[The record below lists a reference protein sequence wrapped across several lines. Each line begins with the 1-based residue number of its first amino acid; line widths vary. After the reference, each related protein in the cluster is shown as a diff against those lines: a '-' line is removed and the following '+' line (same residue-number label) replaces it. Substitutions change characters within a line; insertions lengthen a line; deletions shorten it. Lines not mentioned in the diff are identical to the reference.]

1 MVVDIFNTQNKYDI
15 IYADPAWSYYN
26 DMTVNP
32 DCTTVNYL
40 QSKDCRLSEHFR
52 K

>member
-1 MVVDIFNTQNKYDI
+1 MIDIYNTQNKYEI

-32 DCTTVNYL
+32 DCTTV
-40 QSKDCRLSEHFR
+40 RGMR
-52 K
+52 RRR